1 MRCEFIA
8 ALVVFLDL
16 LLIDG
21 PDLSKFVLVV
31 CVLDRRGV
39 VADLRRCLGLV
50 GAWNG
55 EKVS

>member
-1 MRCEFIA
+1 MRREFIA
-8 ALVVFLDL
+8 ALVVLLDL

-50 GAWNG
+50 GA
-55 EKVS
+55 